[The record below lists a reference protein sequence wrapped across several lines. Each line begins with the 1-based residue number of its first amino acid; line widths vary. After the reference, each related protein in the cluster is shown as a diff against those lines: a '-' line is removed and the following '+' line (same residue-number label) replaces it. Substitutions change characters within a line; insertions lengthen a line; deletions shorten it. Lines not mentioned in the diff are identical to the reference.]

1 MEAPMKYL
9 FHVFLFVV
17 VCAFFTSAQVLQLDD
32 SSVKPENFIV
42 PQGNIVPG
50 SGGDFGNLL
59 TTGVLVTNFPDYS
72 GNLHPMGIAFDGTN
86 YYVVGGGNSPGDVAQ
101 LDASFNLVATQ
112 SVALDCRSVFYNPAD
127 GDIYIKA
134 FTNNGLYR
142 LHTSPFDGGYDVI
155 FTSIFQDAQSK
166 VCISPDG
173 TKLYD
178 HLNGTVHVYDFA
190 SGTLLNTITLNL
202 QHDLTWP
209 RGNLIA
215 HTGTYLLTYAHPM
228 VYAYDP
234 TDGSFVSACDI
245 SSQPNANE
253 WSMSYTNGMFI
264 SANSAEDTWY
274 AWTIDEGVPVELT
287 SFTANVV
294 NNNVNLN
301 WATATE
307 TNNQGFE
314 IQRKSD
320 NTEFEQVG
328 YVAGFGTTTEPK
340 SYSFSDANVSAGN
353 YTYRLK
359 QMDFDGSFEY
369 SDEVNVEV
377 LTPGSFELSQNYPNP
392 FNPSTTIKYSLP
404 ENSFVNLAVY
414 NLLGENVRTLVN
426 EVQNAGNYNLN
437 FDASGLTSGT
447 YVYRLS
453 TASGTLTQKMVLLK

>member
-1 MEAPMKYL
+1 MKQ
-9 FHVFLFVV
+9 FFLFSFLVL
-17 VCAFFTSAQVLQLDD
+17 VCSVFISAQVQVNQKTTDI
-32 SSVKPENFIV
+32 PENYITPPININIEPGV
-42 PQGNIVPG
+42 QGPN
-50 SGGDFGNLL
+50 GGTLMSS
-59 TTGVLVTNFPDYS
+59 GVLVTTFPFN
-72 GNLHPMGIAFDGTN
+72 GAATPMGVAFNGT
-86 YYVVGGGNSPGDVAQ
+86 YYFVIPGGFSSDLVEQ
-101 LDASFNLVATQ
+101 RDASFNFVSSQT
-112 SVALDCRSVFYNPAD
+112 VNLDMRSIFYNSAD
-127 GDIYIKA
+127 GECYVKTWTD
-134 FTNNGLYR
+134 NGLYR
-142 LHTSPFDGGYDVI
+142 LHTNPFDGGADLI
-155 FTSIFQDAQSK
+155 FSNIFQGNQSK
-166 VCISPDG
+166 AVLTWDNM
-173 TKLYD
+173 TMYD
-178 HLNGTVHVYDFA
+178 HLDGTVRSYDFA
-190 SGTLLNTITLNL
+190 TGTVQNTVSL
-202 QHDLTWP
+202 DLHNDISTWP
-209 RGNLIA
+209 RGNICA
-215 HTGTYLLTYAHPM
+215 YSGDYILLYAHPD
-228 VYAYDP
+228 VYAYNAN
-234 TDGSFVSACDI
+234 DGSYIGSCNLG
-245 SSQPNANE
+245 SQPSSDE
-253 WSMSYTNGMFI
+253 WSICYTNGYFMVTD
-264 SANSAEDTWY
+264 ANDIDY
-274 AWTIDEGVPVELT
+274 YVWTIDEGVPVELT

-320 NTEFEQVG
+320 NTEYEQVG